1 MRQFR
6 PLDLLSL
13 RAVVDAAIAPA
24 GDEFTY
30 AVREP
35 SGATAL
41 WRGFDQSGEPAPL
54 TRGPRDTNPRY
65 SPDGRHIAFLRGDG
79 AAAQI
84 YLLDRRGGEAMPFT
98 RLSFGVREFSWSLDG
113 RSIAAIVP
121 AGPSGPR
128 PLAAG
133 DSSEPS
139 PADATDALI
148 LLQMDGTW
156 RQLSVDGLAC
166 SRPAFAPNGGRVAFL
181 AHEPAG
187 RNCLA
192 IVSVDGGDAQLL
204 VGPEYEPGPAAFSPD
219 ATHVI
224 FAARPPGQ
232 GAPSLY
238 TVRAEGG
245 VPEPYAEGPGDAPPP
260 AAGHAPVYSIDGSS
274 VYALLGTPGRYELA
288 EVRPRLARRPRSPQ
302 GLPVSRFAIDDEG
315 SRTALVVAE
324 QLGPARFEL
333 RDTAGH
339 LLLRSRH
346 EEPGL
351 ADVQRFAPYPLA
363 LEGGAFAHLYLPET
377 AESAPFVLLASRCG
391 HGFSAQA
398 QTMASGG
405 LAVIAAPPGLLGAAR
420 AAALG
425 AFPQLDGRR
434 FGVCAEGDDALLDWP
449 LLPEARAAAFTNPPE
464 ELPTQLAGAAPGG
477 ARPAVLLLLGADVGR
492 QRAARVAD
500 GNLVAQ
506 HVFSESGPV
515 HAWPPMVQTTR
526 LALEAE
532 WFSRHLA
539 L

>member
-13 RAVVDAAIAPA
+13 RAVVDAAIAPT

-41 WRGFDQSGEPAPL
+41 WRGFEPSGDPAPL
-54 TRGPRDTNPRY
+54 TRGPRDTSPRY

-113 RSIAAIVP
+113 RAIAAIAPV
-121 AGPSGPR
+121 GPSGPR

-133 DSSEPS
+133 DSAAPA

-156 RQLSVDGLAC
+156 RQLSDDGLAC
-166 SRPAFAPNGGRVAFL
+166 SHPAFAPNGGRVAFL
-181 AHEPAG
+181 AQEPA
-187 RNCLA
+187 RRTCLA
-192 IVSVDGGDAQLL
+192 IVSVDGGDAKLL
-204 VGPEYEPGPAAFSPD
+204 VGPEYEPGPASFSPD
-219 ATHVI
+219 GTHIV
-224 FAARPPGQ
+224 FAARPPGE
-232 GAPSLY
+232 GAPSLH
-238 TVRAEGG
+238 TVRVAGG
-245 VPEPYAEGPGDAPPP
+245 VPEPYAEGQVDVPPP
-260 AAGHAPVYSIDGSS
+260 APGHAPVYSIDGSS
-274 VYALLGTPGRYELA
+274 VYALLGARGRYELA

-302 GLPVSRFAIDDEG
+302 GLPIARFALDDEG
-315 SRTALVVAE
+315 HRTALVVAE

-333 RDTAGH
+333 RDAAGR

-377 AESAPFVLLASRCG
+377 AGNAPFVLLASRCG

-420 AAALG
+420 AAALS
-425 AFPQLDGRR
+425 AFPQLDSRR
-434 FGVCAEGDDALLDWP
+434 FGICAEGDDALLDWP

-464 ELPTQLAGAAPGG
+464 ELPAYLTEAAPGA
-477 ARPAVLLLLGADVGR
+477 ARLAVLLLLGQDVDKR
-492 QRAARVAD
+492 RATPVAE
-500 GNLVAQ
+500 GHLVAQ

-515 HAWPPMVQTTR
+515 HDWPPMAQTKR

-539 L
+539 Q